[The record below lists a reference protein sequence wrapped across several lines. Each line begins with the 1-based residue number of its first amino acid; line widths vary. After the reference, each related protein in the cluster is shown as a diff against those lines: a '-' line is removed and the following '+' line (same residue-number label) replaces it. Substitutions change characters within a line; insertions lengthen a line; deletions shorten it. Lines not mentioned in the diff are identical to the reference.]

1 MASSSVLILLPQFL
15 SPTYALKS
23 PLLQVDYEDI
33 EPFSKIKVP
42 GYAEPVEF
50 GVLTSFAYKLEQPY
64 RNPSGQEVD
73 EIIVATT
80 RPETM
85 IGDTGI
91 AVHPEDPR

>member
-1 MASSSVLILLPQFL
+1 M
-15 SPTYALKS
+15 
-23 PLLQVDYEDI
+23 
-33 EPFSKIKVP
+33 P

-64 RNPSGQEVD
+64 KDPSGKQVD

-91 AVHPEDPR
+91 AVHPEDPRSDTEKELFSRHLPLLF

>member
-1 MASSSVLILLPQFL
+1 MKELF
-15 SPTYALKS
+15 
-23 PLLQVDYEDI
+23 LLQVDYEDI

-42 GYAEPVEF
+42 GYAELVEF

-64 RNPSGQEVD
+64 KDGAGQQVE